1 MAVRLAL
8 AKLGAGSAGAEDGDA
23 AGMPVYGTRVT
34 INTGEQAIM
43 LAIVLSHMYLRWA
56 LTCFVNLGQLSLRQQ
71 AAVCADSVWFMGV
84 VTPYCQTQFGVF
96 LTC

>member
-34 INTGEQAIM
+34 INTGVRAIAVAYM
-43 LAIVLSHMYLRWA
+43 LNTQGLPYALASIVRLPGTNKWP
-56 LTCFVNLGQLSLRQQ
+56 
-71 AAVCADSVWFMGV
+71 CARLHGSRVYHTF
-84 VTPYCQTQFGVF
+84 CQTQAWVV